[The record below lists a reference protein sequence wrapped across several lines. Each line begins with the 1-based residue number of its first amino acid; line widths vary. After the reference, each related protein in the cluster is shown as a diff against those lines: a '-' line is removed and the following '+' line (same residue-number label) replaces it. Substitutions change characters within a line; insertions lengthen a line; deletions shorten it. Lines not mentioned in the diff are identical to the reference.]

1 MNLSTKKIWS
11 RAINRLYTIFS
22 TKIREKTFSSGENR
36 VKYMFFQKNKKK
48 EGQDAL
54 AVCFPAFA
62 GKGAKYNYVRTLK
75 KININ
80 KLFLLDDIGGYD
92 KGNYL
97 IKPRVEENVRHLIQ
111 EKIDIFKPKT
121 LIFFGSS
128 KGGYTALNFS
138 LMFPNVNV
146 CIAAPQ
152 YFLSDYLTQEKKYD
166 NLQVILCGNDTE
178 EAKIKLNNRL
188 REKIN
193 HALWLPKKVYIHY
206 STEEH
211 TYKEHIKEML
221 ADLKAKNIK
230 TVEDISNYTNHTD
243 LVYFFPDFLKKSVK
257 DILNNK

>member
-1 MNLSTKKIWS
+1 MYC
-11 RAINRLYTIFS
+11 R
-22 TKIREKTFSSGENR
+22 
-36 VKYMFFQKNKKK
+36 
-48 EGQDAL
+48 
-54 AVCFPAFA
+54 PA
-62 GKGAKYNYVRTLK
+62 
-75 KININ
+75 
-80 KLFLLDDIGGYD
+80 
-92 KGNYL
+92 
-97 IKPRVEENVRHLIQ
+97 
-111 EKIDIFKPKT
+111 
-121 LIFFGSS
+121 IFFKRLFDSG
-128 KGGYTALNFS
+128 
-138 LMFPNVNV
+138 
-146 CIAAPQ
+146 
-152 YFLSDYLTQEKKYD
+152 KKYD

>member
-48 EGQDAL
+48 EGQDVL

-97 IKPRVEENVRHLIQ
+97 IKPGVEENVRHLIQ

-178 EAKIKLNNRL
+178 EAKIKVSS
-188 REKIN
+188 IN
-193 HALWLPKKVYIHY
+193 SIYP
-206 STEEH
+206 
-211 TYKEHIKEML
+211 
-221 ADLKAKNIK
+221 
-230 TVEDISNYTNHTD
+230 
-243 LVYFFPDFLKKSVK
+243 LVSDSRTL
-257 DILNNK
+257 